1 MKNNWV
7 IEISYKNLGHGNV
20 MEFQLIFRVGT
31 LTFVSSFVGVIIG
44 DERIVCVKMAIC

>member
-1 MKNNWV
+1 
-7 IEISYKNLGHGNV
+7 

-44 DERIVCVKMAIC
+44 DGEPIVCGKMAIC